1 MADAVIGNVQEKA
14 MKQYGATQVEV
25 ILYSYSI
32 GTIYLLGGQILSGNF
47 VPAARKMF
55 AISCVVIMHIVVA
68 NQFSSSWINF
78 LKCSNFDF
86 KLKKVLQ

>member
-32 GTIYLLGGQILSGNF
+32 GTVYLLGGQILSGNF
-47 VPAARKMF
+47 IPAARKMF
-55 AISCVVIMHIVVA
+55 AINIDLPIKISAKLIQFKNRSIFFLTKLIA
-68 NQFSSSWINF
+68 N
-78 LKCSNFDF
+78 
-86 KLKKVLQ
+86 

>member
-32 GTIYLLGGQILSGNF
+32 GTVYLLGGQILSGNF
-47 VPAARKMF
+47 IPAARNTF
-55 AISCVVIMHIVVA
+55 AISCVVFIMHIVEA
-68 NQFSSSWINF
+68 ILLSS
-78 LKCSNFDF
+78 
-86 KLKKVLQ
+86 

>member
-47 VPAARKMF
+47 VPAVRKMF
-55 AISCVVIMHIVVA
+55 AISCVVIMHI
-68 NQFSSSWINF
+68 NF
-78 LKCSNFDF
+78 RRNGSIS
-86 KLKKVLQ
+86 

>member
-32 GTIYLLGGQILSGNF
+32 GTIYLLAGQILSGNF
-47 VPAARKMF
+47 VPAARKLF
-55 AISCVVIMHIVVA
+55 AISCIGFVII
-68 NQFSSSWINF
+68 QQRSSKSIF
-78 LKCSNFDF
+78 VKIDPVP
-86 KLKKVLQ
+86 KLDRVSF

>member
-32 GTIYLLGGQILSGNF
+32 GTVYLLAGQILSGNF
-47 VPAARKMF
+47 VPAARKLF
-55 AISCVVIMHIVVA
+55 EISCIAFSLI
-68 NQFSSSWINF
+68 QFRNWVEF
-78 LKCSNFDF
+78 LFDPF
-86 KLKKVLQ
+86 

>member
-47 VPAARKMF
+47 VPAVRNTF
-55 AISCVVIMHIVVA
+55 AISCVVISCVVIMHIIVA
-68 NQFSSSWINF
+68 IEFSS
-78 LKCSNFDF
+78 
-86 KLKKVLQ
+86 